1 MVHYQIIYSLPD
13 FLYITHTGKCLETL
27 ICLSRTLGKK
37 SLNFGLK
44 PENINK
50 KYCINHVIKG
60 WVKISSN
67 FAHKAVWNYTNST
80 QNFMA
85 LLIIHI
91 L

>member
-1 MVHYQIIYSLPD
+1 MTPKVISKLKIRQNGTLSNNIQPTWFYYQIIYSLPG

-37 SLNFGLK
+37 SLNFGLM

-60 WVKISSN
+60 
-67 FAHKAVWNYTNST
+67 
-80 QNFMA
+80 
-85 LLIIHI
+85 
-91 L
+91 